1 MDQTKR
7 PYETTFI
14 VNASID
20 DTQIEA
26 TIARMQQFISN
37 NGGEIVALNRIGR
50 KRMAYTIRKKN
61 NGFYVNIEFKAAGSL
76 INQLERMYQLD
87 ENILRYLTIQLDK
100 KALQAR
106 LASPPASD
114 SISAPPVER
123 EPLFSDNNTL
133 KNGTVL

>member
-37 NGGEIVALNRIGR
+37 NGGEIVALNRMGR

-61 NGFYVNIEFKAAGSL
+61 NGSGC
-76 INQLERMYQLD
+76 INWMRTYFDISRSSWIRKRCRRVLLHPRRQT
-87 ENILRYLTIQLDK
+87 RYPRRRWKGNRSSATTTRSKTGQSCRLT
-100 KALQAR
+100 R
-106 LASPPASD
+106 SC
-114 SISAPPVER
+114 
-123 EPLFSDNNTL
+123 N
-133 KNGTVL
+133 